1 MTCGIYLL
9 RFNGTDKVYVG
20 QALDIE
26 KRYLRHVYTLRTNEG
41 AKKLQEAYK
50 LYGVPKLEI
59 LTECEKSEL
68 YKYESEAI
76 EIFNSVNNG
85 FNTVDALQHAA
96 LKGDEHG
103 MAKYSNE
110 VIESVFFMLCNY
122 PHLRQIDVADELDV
136 SLKVVNLIASGISH
150 KWLKDKYPFEYTK
163 LMVPRKTGP
172 KNNWIFSKLVS
183 PEGQEYVVTSA
194 TKFAREHGLDQ
205 SSVNDMLLGRQK
217 KTRSG
222 WTAK

>member
-76 EIFNSVNNG
+76 EIFDSVTNG

-96 LKGDEHG
+96 LKGEDHG
-103 MAKYSNE
+103 MSKYSNE

-136 SLKVVNLIASGISH
+136 SLKVVKLVASGVTH
-150 KWLKDKYPFEYTK
+150 KWLQDKYPTEYAT
-163 LMVPRKTGP
+163 LMVPRKSGP
-172 KNNWIFSKLVS
+172 HNKWIFSKLVS

-194 TKFAREHGLDQ
+194 TKFAREHGLNQ
-205 SSVNDMLLGRQK
+205 SSVNAMLLGRRK